1 MLRCVNYISNS
12 LYMWRNIQSDLCELK
27 YYLILT
33 LSFFLTVKE
42 IQKVLTKL
50 SKEKGMESIGHWRKA
65 CVRPFYWSVTST
77 QPKLQEVIL
86 AKFKTFQYHILN
98 QHTNIQFRLFN
109 KCAHAVVTTQ
119 RPWLTKGQFLW

>member
-42 IQKVLTKL
+42 IQKLLTKL
-50 SKEKGMESIGHWRKA
+50 SKEKGMEKSL
-65 CVRPFYWSVTST
+65 CTPLLLVVTST
-77 QPKLQEVIL
+77 QQKLQEVIL

-98 QHTNIQFRLFN
+98 QHTNIQIRLFN

>member
-1 MLRCVNYISNS
+1 MLRCVNCISNS
-12 LYMWRNIQSDLCELK
+12 PYMWRNIQSDLCELK

-33 LSFFLTVKE
+33 LSFFLIVKE
-42 IQKVLTKL
+42 IQKLLTKL
-50 SKEKGMESIGHWRKA
+50 SKEKGMESIGHLRKA
-65 CVRPFYWSVTST
+65 CICPFYWSVTST

-86 AKFKTFQYHILN
+86 GKFKTFQYHILN
-98 QHTNIQFRLFN
+98 QHTNIQIRLFN